1 MMFSSRRSR
10 NRHSANPNPK
20 LHLPQTV
27 RRKLIDGAASASGG
41 LVLGGGPG
49 SESASGNGDYDVDGI
64 YPTSPM
70 SLPGQFALHCTA
82 ASGLIGHQQ
91 VSFDRIFPID
101 PFCNFAQLLQSSV
114 ICTHYS

>member
-27 RRKLIDGAASASGG
+27 RRKLIDGSSSGG
-41 LVLGGGPG
+41 GLGGTA
-49 SESASGNGDYDVDGI
+49 SESVSGNGDYDVDGM

-82 ASGLIGHQQ
+82 ASGLMGHQQ
-91 VSFDRIFPID
+91 VRDFDSDVF
-101 PFCNFAQLLQSSV
+101 LL
-114 ICTHYS
+114 CCWRT

>member
-1 MMFSSRRSR
+1 MFSSRRSR

-27 RRKLIDGAASASGG
+27 RRKLIDGSNASGSGGG
-41 LVLGGGPG
+41 LGLGGVG
-49 SESASGNGDYDVDGI
+49 SESASNAGDYDVDGM

-82 ASGLIGHQQ
+82 ASGLMGHQQ
-91 VSFDRIFPID
+91 V
-101 PFCNFAQLLQSSV
+101 
-114 ICTHYS
+114 